1 MVGEITTKPQVEKI
15 PSTLI
20 YEMDEGQPIYYRGY
34 KDVLNKTKTLEQIM
48 GTSILQSL
56 LIELIKDSIKLQLG
70 KDYTV
75 LSSELGIQF
84 SKKSWRNTDIAVFL
98 KKDLITV
105 KNEDK
110 YASIPPEIVI
120 EVDTKAD
127 LEEMPNPMDY
137 FHTKTDQ
144 LLDFGVKQV
153 LWVFTKTKKFMLA
166 EPGKRWETGNW
177 EEEVLLLDKALI
189 NIHQLLDEYYS
200 AS

>member
-1 MVGEITTKPQVEKI
+1 MVSEKI
-15 PSTLI
+15 SLSPVKLVPESLI

-98 KKDLITV
+98 KKDLIAA

-110 YASIPPEIVI
+110 YAAIPPEIVI

-127 LEEMPNPMDY
+127 LEEMPDPLDY
-137 FHTKTDQ
+137 FYTKTDQ
-144 LLDFGVKQV
+144 LLLFGVKQV
-153 LWVFTKTKKFMLA
+153 LWVFTKTEKFMLA
-166 EPGKRWETGNW
+166 VPGKRWETGNW
-177 EEEVLLLDKALI
+177 SEEVVLLNGVKLNVK
-189 NIHQLLDEYYS
+189 NLLETYY
-200 AS
+200 AD

>member
-1 MVGEITTKPQVEKI
+1 MVSEKLSS
-15 PSTLI
+15 PPVKLVPDSLI

-56 LIELIKDSIKLQLG
+56 LIELIKDSIKLQLC
-70 KDYTV
+70 KEYTV

-98 KKDLITV
+98 KKDLLAV

-110 YASIPPEIVI
+110 YAAIPPEIVI

-127 LEEMPNPMDY
+127 LEEMPDPMDY

-144 LLDFGVKQV
+144 LLHFGVKQV
-153 LWVFTKTKKFMLA
+153 LWVFTKTEKFMLA
-166 EPGKRWETGNW
+166 ETGKRWETGNW
-177 EEEVLLLDKALI
+177 EEDFELLYGLNL
-189 NIHQLLDEYYS
+189 NIKNLLETYYTEQ
-200 AS
+200 

>member
-1 MVGEITTKPQVEKI
+1 MVGEIAAKSQIESV

-20 YEMDEGQPIYYRGY
+20 YEMDEGKPIYYRGY
-34 KDVLNKTKTLEQIM
+34 MDVLNKTKTLEQIM

-56 LIELIKDSIKLQLG
+56 LIELIKDAIKLQLG
-70 KDYTV
+70 KEYTV

-98 KKDLITV
+98 KKDLLAA

-110 YASIPPEIVI
+110 YAAIPPQLVI

-137 FHTKTDQ
+137 FYTKTDQ

-153 LWVFTKTKKFMLA
+153 LWVFTKTQKFMLA
-166 EPGKRWETGNW
+166 EAGKRWETGNW
-177 EEEVLLLDKALI
+177 NEEVVILEKVKLNVAELL
-189 NIHQLLDEYYS
+189 ETYYTE
-200 AS
+200 

>member
-1 MVGEITTKPQVEKI
+1 MVGEITSKPQVEKI
-15 PSTLI
+15 PSALI

-98 KKDLITV
+98 KKDLIAA

-110 YASIPPEIVI
+110 YAAIPPELVI

-127 LEEMPNPMDY
+127 LEEMPDPMDY
-137 FHTKTDQ
+137 CHTKTDQ

-153 LWVFTKTKKFMLA
+153 LWIFTKTKKFMLA
-166 EPGKRWETGNW
+166 VPGKRWETGNW
-177 EEEVLLLDKALI
+177 SEEMVLLNGVKLNVK
-189 NIHQLLDEYYS
+189 NLLETYY
-200 AS
+200 AD